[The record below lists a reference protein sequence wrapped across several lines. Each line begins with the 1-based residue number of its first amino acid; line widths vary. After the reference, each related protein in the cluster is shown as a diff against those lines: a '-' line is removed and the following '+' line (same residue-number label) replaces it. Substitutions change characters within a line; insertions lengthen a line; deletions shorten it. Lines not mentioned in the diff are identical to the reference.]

1 MRKAKFLGVINYVD
15 GPIMNEKLGKYSPG
29 DIVTVFP
36 NTHNTTYPWRDK
48 KQDLGNTAY
57 FREGELEFILDKELD
72 LNDYL

>member
-1 MRKAKFLGVINYVD
+1 MRKAKFLGLINYID
-15 GPIMNEKLGKYSPG
+15 GPIVNEKLGDYSPG

-36 NTHNTTYPWRDK
+36 NPHNTTYPWRDTEK
-48 KQDLGNTAY
+48 DLEFSAY